1 MFAILYPFASKMLN
15 VILKITIKLK
25 HENYYSQK
33 VPILQLLFIFFI
45 KYCAH
50 ILFAYHKI
58 RLHFTTRFLILCK
71 E

>member
-15 VILKITIKLK
+15 VILKITIELK

-45 KYCAH
+45 KYCSYTVC
-50 ILFAYHKI
+50 LSQNKI
-58 RLHFTTRFLILCK
+58 TFYNKIFNM
-71 E
+71 